1 MKKLLLIAISMTLG
15 LNISLAQS
23 NGRDIQKIPLL
34 GSEAPA
40 FSAETTVGRVNFPND
55 FGKNWKILFA
65 HPRDFTPVCSSEIL
79 ELAYQQDQF
88 DKLGTKLIVVSVDRL
103 EQHKLWKAALEE
115 MSYLM
120 NYKGRGKVEIKFP
133 LAEDHT
139 YSIANKYGMLDS
151 QANVGQ
157 SIRGVFFI
165 DPENKIRAFYFY
177 PNEVGRNV
185 DEIIRTLKALQ
196 VNYANNRFH
205 LPANWT
211 PGGDVM
217 ITHLTD
223 DDKKEVLKENSRIYS
238 LSWFMNYMRL
248 K

>member
-1 MKKLLLIAISMTLG
+1 MKKLMAIVVIMSLSVGLL
-15 LNISLAQS
+15 LAQPQET
-23 NGRDIQKIPLL
+23 QKIPLL

-40 FSAETTVGRVNFPND
+40 FRTETTNGQLNFPKD

-79 ELAYQQDQF
+79 ELAYHQRTFDQ
-88 DKLGTKLIVVSVDRL
+88 LETKLVVVSVDRIA
-103 EQHKLWKAALEE
+103 QHKSWKTALEE
-115 MSYLM
+115 V
-120 NYKGRGKVEIKFP
+120 NYKGREKVKIKFP

-139 YSIANKYGMLDS
+139 YTIANSYGMLDNKT
-151 QANVGQ
+151 NVGQ

-185 DEIIRTLKALQ
+185 DEVIRTLKALQ
-196 VNYANNRFH
+196 TNYANNR
-205 LPANWT
+205 LIMPANWV
-211 PGGDVM
+211 PGEDAM
-217 ITHLTD
+217 IAHLTD
-223 DDKKEVLKENSRIYS
+223 EDKKEMLKDNSGIYS